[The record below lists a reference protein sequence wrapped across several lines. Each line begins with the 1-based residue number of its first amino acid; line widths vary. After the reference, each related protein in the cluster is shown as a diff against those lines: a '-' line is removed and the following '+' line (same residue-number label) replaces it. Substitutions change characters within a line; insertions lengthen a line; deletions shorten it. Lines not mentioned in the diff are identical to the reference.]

1 MAEPTPDDLVADL
14 LQLLDPA
21 DLGGDRFEGPRKPG
35 GVGRVYGGQVIAQA
49 LVAAQRTVDRERKAH
64 SLHAYFLRGG
74 SEDFPIEFEVAR
86 VFDGRSFANRR
97 ITASQQGKAI
107 LAASVS
113 FQVEEEGLS
122 HQEAEMPDVPP
133 PEELHSEADLIAQL
147 PEEAKK
153 GLLPFL
159 LEARPVETRPV
170 DPRALLDRRE
180 LHPAQQVW
188 FRMRAPVPDDP
199 LIHQAV
205 LAYWSDMRLMLTCTL
220 PHPLAFA
227 LRDIKGA
234 SLDHAIWFHAD
245 PQVDDWLLY
254 DMGSPWSGGA
264 RGLNFG
270 RIFARDGTLVASVA
284 QEGMF
289 RPAR

>member
-1 MAEPTPDDLVADL
+1 MAEPTPEDLVDNL
-14 LQLLDPA
+14 LALLNPT

-49 LVAAQRTVDRERKAH
+49 LVAAQRTVEPGRRAH

-113 FQVEEEGLS
+113 FQTEEEGLT
-122 HQEAEMPDVPP
+122 HQAAEMPDVPP
-133 PEELHSEADLIAQL
+133 PEDLVSEADLIAQL
-147 PEEAKK
+147 SAEAKK
-153 GLLPFL
+153 SLLPFL
-159 LEARPVETRPV
+159 LEPRPV
-170 DPRALLDRRE
+170 DMRAVEPSALLDRRE
-180 LHPAQQVW
+180 LPPAQQVW
-188 FRMRAPVPDDP
+188 FRMRAPVPNDP

-220 PHPLAFA
+220 PHPIAFA
-227 LRDIKGA
+227 LREVKGA

-254 DMGSPWSGGA
+254 VMDSPWSGGA

-289 RPAR
+289 RPVG